1 MKKMMKYAA
10 AMACMALMS
19 LTLASCG
26 SDDDSPA
33 PPPSVTKTLKTST
46 WDITF
51 TQSAESAQYVQV
63 FPLKVCYYDAAGAL
77 QVETVTGT
85 SWNKSVAYQGEK
97 SNKGF
102 VGVRMIEPGNV
113 QNLDDETSYPIGL
126 EVSGKLTNV
135 YDDGS
140 QDVYVVGQNPYAY
153 FSGAHLGSF
162 QGAGFKD
169 KVQRGWNYINYLG
182 KFELHEG
189 DAVRMTTGL
198 TEAAMTKLRLT
209 SPANSN

>member
-33 PPPSVTKTLKTST
+33 APPADTKTLKTST

-77 QVETVTGT
+77 QAETVTGT

-113 QNLDDETSYPIGL
+113 QNLDDETYYPVGI

-135 YDDGS
+135 YSDGS
-140 QDVYVVGQNPYAY
+140 QDVYVVGQHPYAN
-153 FSGAHLGSF
+153 FSGSHLGSF
-162 QGAGFKD
+162 SGEGFKD
-169 KVQRGWNYINYLG
+169 KVQRGGNYLNYIGN
-182 KFELHEG
+182 FEMHEG
-189 DAVRMTTGL
+189 DDVRMTTGL
-198 TEAAMTKLRLT
+198 TEAVKNKLGLT
-209 SPANSN
+209 SSAK

>member
-33 PPPSVTKTLKTST
+33 PPPVTKTLKTST

-85 SWNKSVAYQGEK
+85 SWTKSVAYQGEK

-113 QNLDDETSYPIGL
+113 QNLDDETNYPIGL

-135 YDDGS
+135 YSDGS
-140 QDVYVVGQNPYAY
+140 QDVYVVGQNTYAY

-162 QGAGFKD
+162 SGAGFKD
-169 KVQRGWNYINYLG
+169 KVQRGGNYLNYLG
-182 KFELHEG
+182 KFEMYQGEQVH
-189 DAVRMTTGL
+189 MTTGL
-198 TEAAMTKLRLT
+198 TEAVMNKLGLT
-209 SPANSN
+209 SSAK

>member
-33 PPPSVTKTLKTST
+33 APPSDTKTLKTST

-77 QVETVTGT
+77 QAETVTGT

-102 VGVRMIEPGNV
+102 VGVRMIEPRNV
-113 QNLDDETSYPIGL
+113 QNLEDEKYYSVGI

-135 YDDGS
+135 YSDGS
-140 QDVYVVGQNPYAY
+140 QDVYVVGQNTYAT
-153 FSGAHLGSF
+153 FSGSHLNSF
-162 QGAGFKD
+162 QGAGFKE
-169 KVQRGWNYINYLG
+169 KVQRGWNYLNYLG
-182 KFELHEG
+182 KFETYKGEEVH
-189 DAVRMTTGL
+189 MTTGL
-198 TEAAMTKLRLT
+198 TEAAMNKLGLT
-209 SPANSN
+209 SSAK

>member
-26 SDDDSPA
+26 SDDGSPA
-33 PPPSVTKTLKTST
+33 APPSVTKTLKTST

-102 VGVRMIEPGNV
+102 VGVRMIEPANV
-113 QNLDDETSYPIGL
+113 QNLDDDTDYSVDI

-135 YDDGS
+135 YSDGS
-140 QDVYVVGQNPYAY
+140 QDVYVVGQNPNAY
-153 FSGAHLGSF
+153 FSGSHLGSF
-162 QGAGFKD
+162 SGEGFKE
-169 KVQRGWNYINYLG
+169 KAQKGGNYLNYLG
-182 KFELHEG
+182 NFEMHQG
-189 DAVRMTTGL
+189 DDVRMTTGL
-198 TEAAMTKLRLT
+198 TEAVINKLGLT
-209 SPANSN
+209 SSAK